1 MFEVALKM
9 RFINRADLNSD
20 FFDVQVRG
28 FQQLA
33 RLFQP
38 QVIGIFYN
46 ADPDFFFEKMPE
58 TRNGYIDRCRQ
69 ITDNQL
75 LGDVGFDLFEY
86 FLYSVI
92 HPPVAEESERAAK
105 IAKAQTVCSL
115 FKR

>member
-1 MFEVALKM
+1 
-9 RFINRADLNSD
+9 
-20 FFDVQVRG
+20 
-28 FQQLA
+28 
-33 RLFQP
+33 
-38 QVIGIFYN
+38 
-46 ADPDFFFEKMPE
+46 
-58 TRNGYIDRCRQ
+58 
-69 ITDNQL
+69 